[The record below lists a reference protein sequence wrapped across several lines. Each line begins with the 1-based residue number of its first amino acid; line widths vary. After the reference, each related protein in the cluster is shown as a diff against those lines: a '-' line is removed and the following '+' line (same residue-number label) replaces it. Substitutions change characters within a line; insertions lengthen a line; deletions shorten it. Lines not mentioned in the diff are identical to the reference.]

1 MDQYLSTVIIAAIT
15 GVFSVVTLLIQ
26 KKQDKVIN
34 KIDEQ
39 TAFIEKEKTLKQARS
54 KKLEE
59 RESLIHAIMIL
70 ILDTNLY
77 ILKNTEVG
85 GEQQKLHDDVFKK
98 SEELESKFA
107 QTGEELKAIDKEYE
121 MLIKLASE
129 VFNKQS
135 AVTTESA
142 K

>member
-15 GVFSVVTLLIQ
+15 GVFSIVTLLIQ

-39 TAFIEKEKTLKQARS
+39 TAFIEKEKTLKQARV

-85 GEQQKLHDDVFKK
+85 GDKKKLHDDVFKK
-98 SEELESKFA
+98 SEELEAKFA

-121 MLIKLASE
+121 LLINLATE
-129 VFNKQS
+129 VFNKKPEVAAEAS
-135 AVTTESA
+135 